1 MGKGQKVVFY
11 YDDRCGFCSLGANWL
26 RRADYGGRLA
36 FQPLS
41 QNLHVIPENDSETA
55 WLYHS
60 GRWYRDSE
68 AIIRGLMAVGFPFNL
83 SVVLLCI
90 PRALRDSVYRFIAR
104 NRYRLLGHRHPVCER
119 EN

>member
-1 MGKGQKVVFY
+1 MDKRQKVVFY
-11 YDDRCGFCSLGANWL
+11 YDDRCGFCTLGASWL
-26 RRADYGGRLA
+26 KRVDFRSRIEFRPLA
-36 FQPLS
+36 SYLQVLPVS
-41 QNLHVIPENDSETA
+41 DPETA

-68 AIIRGLMAVGFPFNL
+68 AVIRGLMAVGFPFNL
-83 SVVLLCI
+83 FGFLLWI
-90 PRALRDSVYRFIAR
+90 PRVMRDYVYRFIAR

>member
-1 MGKGQKVVFY
+1 MDKGQKVVFY
-11 YDDRCGFCSLGANWL
+11 YDDRCSFCTLGASWL
-26 RRADYGGRLA
+26 RRADYRGRIEFRPLA
-36 FQPLS
+36 PY
-41 QNLHVIPENDSETA
+41 LHVLPQSDPETA

-68 AIIRGLMAVGFPFNL
+68 AVIRGLMAVGFPFNL
-83 SVVLLCI
+83 SVFLLWI
-90 PRALRDSVYRFIAR
+90 PDTWRNSVYKFIAS